1 MHSLP
6 MFLRLQGRPV
16 ILLGKGEAAESKRRL
31 LERAGAVIGGEDT
44 EAQLAIVAVEDE
56 GQALAAISRL
66 KQRGIWVNATDR
78 PALCDFT
85 MPAIVDRDP
94 VIVAIATGG
103 ASAGLA
109 KILRVAIEGIL
120 PERLGTLAK
129 GLADARDRIRQ
140 RWPDPA
146 ARRHAIDAALA
157 PNGPLDPL
165 CEIANGAVENWLSGK
180 TPEES
185 LQSASI
191 TINSADPDD
200 LTLRQARLLGRAD
213 RIYHGIDVPAA
224 ILARARADA
233 VRIACDT
240 PPREM
245 GDGLNLWLRWS
256 R

>member
-1 MHSLP
+1 
-6 MFLRLQGRPV
+6 
-16 ILLGKGEAAESKRRL
+16 
-31 LERAGAVIGGEDT
+31 
-44 EAQLAIVAVEDE
+44 
-56 GQALAAISRL
+56 
-66 KQRGIWVNATDR
+66 
-78 PALCDFT
+78 

-165 CEIANGAVENWLSGK
+165 CEIVNGAVENWLSGK

-191 TINSADPDD
+191 VINSADPDD